1 MEGGELTK
9 STLGAAVGIL
19 VKWARFE
26 EVMESGAVK
35 NRVRKCWPCET
46 RSDLTVACPVGPRR
60 PRLDPVHRR
69 AWSVCASALDPKLD
83 PTGVSS
89 LM

>member
-9 STLGAAVGIL
+9 STLGATVDIL
-19 VKWARFE
+19 LRWARFE
-26 EVMESGAVK
+26 EVMESGTVK
-35 NRVRKCWPCET
+35 DRVRKCWLCET
-46 RSDLTVACPVGPRR
+46 RSDLTVARPVGPRIQ
-60 PRLDPVHRR
+60 RLDPVHRR
-69 AWSVCASALDPKLD
+69 AWSVCASALDPMLD